1 MAMIKTPRIDELK
14 ASSPLVLLL
23 ALAACGEPERAA
35 SPPTPEQQTAVDAGG
50 EQAVART
57 MPDTPA
63 ADEQPQSVVEE
74 SAAEAE
80 PGEQPLILARNDTQ
94 PRQQTFRYEEGKH
107 YTRMV
112 PTQTKIGGPDKIE
125 VAEFFWYGCPHCYD
139 LEPYIKRWKADKPAN
154 VRFIQVPVTWN
165 NAAATHAKMFYTAE
179 ALGGLGVIE
188 DPAAF
193 HQAVFAEVHQR
204 GNRLLSERAMQQL
217 FARFGAS
224 QEDFDKAW
232 NSFDV
237 DRRMRL
243 AEDLSQRY
251 SIQSV
256 PSIVV
261 NGKFR
266 TGAQE
271 AGGNDRLVEVID
283 ELIARESS
291 R

>member
-1 MAMIKTPRIDELK
+1 MIKTLRIDELK
-14 ASSPLVLLL
+14 ASSLLVLLL
-23 ALAACGEPERAA
+23 ALAACGEPDRAA
-35 SPPTPEQQTAVDAGG
+35 SPPTPEQQTAVDTVG
-50 EQAVART
+50 ERAVART
-57 MPDTPA
+57 VPDTPAAA

-80 PGEQPLILARNDTQ
+80 PGEQPLILARNDAQ
-94 PRQQTFRYEEGKH
+94 PRQQTFRYEEGRH

-139 LEPYIKRWKADKPAN
+139 LEPYIERWKADKPAN

-165 NAAATHAKMFYTAE
+165 NAAAAHAKMFYTAE

-193 HQAVFAEVHQR
+193 HRAVFAEVHQR

-224 QEDFDKAW
+224 REDFDKAW

-271 AGGNDRLVEVID
+271 AGGNDRLIEVID
-283 ELIARESS
+283 ELIARESP